1 MPTLR
6 GASSVILPLP
16 KPSVVVSVYR
26 CNPGGF
32 LLRYNDCMV
41 ADKPAVFVI
50 IDGHALIYRAY
61 HAFPAL
67 TDPNGRLVNAVYGF
81 SRIILTAIADLN
93 PTFIVVAF
101 DHKGPTK
108 RASELYDKYKATRAP
123 MPDDLR
129 PQIALV
135 KDVVDALNIP
145 RFELEGYEADDLIGT
160 VSRRVCAGN
169 GVLEGLNLPSGI
181 RTIVVTGDKDLL
193 QLVDDCTHV
202 WLPGR
207 GKGQLD
213 EELDAAAV
221 KKKLGVRPDQVT
233 ELKALMGDSS
243 DNIPGVKGV
252 GPKTAVALIDR
263 YGSLDGVYEAVEKLE
278 GATAAELKEAG
289 ISKGLLEK
297 LVTDK
302 EMAYLSKQL
311 ATIDRDVPIEFE
323 LAPCRIAEYDQE
335 KTMALFSEL
344 GFKSLQYLLPKDD
357 FELGVQKALF

>member
-1 MPTLR
+1 MEQKLVP
-6 GASSVILPLP
+6 
-16 KPSVVVSVYR
+16 
-26 CNPGGF
+26 
-32 LLRYNDCMV
+32 
-41 ADKPAVFVI
+41 PAVFVI

-81 SRIILTAIADLN
+81 TRIILTAIADLA
-93 PTFIVVAF
+93 PTYLVVAF

-135 KDVVDALNIP
+135 KEVVDALNIP

-160 VSRRVCAGN
+160 MSKCM
-169 GVLEGLNLPSGI
+169 LEDKNVRS
-181 RTIVVTGDKDLL
+181 IVVTGDKDLL

-213 EELDAAAV
+213 EELDTEAV
-221 KKKLGVRPDQVT
+221 KKKMGVMPSQVT

-278 GATAAELKEAG
+278 AATAAELKEAG

-297 LVTDK
+297 LVADK
-302 EMAYLSKQL
+302 EMAYLSRTL